1 MIRVAAFTGGKNVSS
16 ARFRVRQYIEPL
28 SKLDVLMHD
37 YAAPLGSFPP
47 RNLLLRPAWGV
58 GTLLTRLPSVAMS
71 YRHEVTLLQREM
83 VSTFL
88 TLEPLT
94 KGPRIWDVD
103 DAVWLH
109 SRFSCVE
116 KIVRRCDAVIC
127 GNQFI
132 ADWVSRHNSD
142 VSVLRTAVDTDRF
155 RPRHDENRTE
165 KTIIGWMGQ
174 SSGYRFLESIGGV
187 IRQIAEKHGDVVF
200 RIVSDCPPPSSL
212 HALRGV
218 EFVQW
223 SALSEVRSLQS
234 FDIGIMPIDASP
246 WSQGKCSY
254 KMLLCMSCGVPVVA
268 SDFGMNTEVLKRGHI
283 GYGARNPDEWIQ
295 ALDCLINSPA
305 LRSEMGRRGRQ
316 VVEEFYSVR
325 VLAPQLARMLRGQ
338 KESGVRSQESGA
350 KTGK

>member
-1 MIRVAAFTGGKNVSS
+1 
-16 ARFRVRQYIEPL
+16 
-28 SKLDVLMHD
+28 MHD

-47 RNLLLRPAWGV
+47 LNLLLRPAWGV
-58 GTLLTRLPSVAMS
+58 STLLTRLPSVAMS

-83 VSTFL
+83 VSTLL

-116 KIVRRCDAVIC
+116 KIVQRCDAVIC

-142 VSVLRTAVDTDRF
+142 VSVLPTAVDIDRF
-155 RPRHDENRTE
+155 RPRNDESGTE
-165 KTIIGWMGQ
+165 PTIIGWMGQ
-174 SSGYRFLESIGGV
+174 SSGFRFLESIGGV
-187 IRQIAEKHGDVVF
+187 IRHVGEEHGSVVF

-212 HALRGV
+212 LSLRGV

-223 SALSEVRSLQS
+223 SARSETRMLQS

-246 WSQGKCSY
+246 WSEGKCSY

-268 SDFGMNTEVLKRGHI
+268 SDFGMNTEVLKRGRV
-283 GYGARNPDEWIQ
+283 GYGVRKPEEWIQ
-295 ALDCLINSPA
+295 ALDCLIKNPS
-305 LRSEMGRRGRQ
+305 LRRKMGSRGRE

-325 VLAPQLARMLRGQ
+325 VLTPQLARMLRRETGVGSP
-338 KESGVRSQESGA
+338 ESGIGS
-350 KTGK
+350 